1 MNGIP
6 LEQGLIVAG
15 LLFSLGAAGVLIRRD
30 VLFILLSLEIMT
42 NAAGLAFVTAG
53 ALWLQPDGQV
63 MFVFILAVTSVEV
76 AVGLAIVLW
85 LYHWIR
91 TLDVDRANRLR
102 G

>member
-15 LLFSLGAAGVLIRRD
+15 LLFALGAAGVLMRRD

-63 MFVFILAVTSVEV
+63 MFVFILAVTAVEV

-91 TLDVDRANRLR
+91 TLDVDRASRMR

>member
-6 LEQGLIVAG
+6 LQHVLVVAG
-15 LLFSLGAAGVLIRRD
+15 LLFAMGAAGALFRRD

-63 MFVFILAVTSVEV
+63 LFVFILAVTAVEV
-76 AVGLAIVLW
+76 AVGLALVLW
-85 LYHWIR
+85 FYHR
-91 TLDVDRANRLR
+91 SGTLDVDRACRLR

>member
-6 LEQGLIVAG
+6 VEQGLIVAA
-15 LLFSLGAAGVLIRRD
+15 LLFTLGAAGVLIRRD

-63 MFVFILAVTSVEV
+63 MFVFILAVTAVEV

-91 TLDVDRANRLR
+91 TLDVDRASRMR